1 MLKPGP
7 YWKVKREVAVLR
19 TLDDGPH
26 VVKLLG
32 TVVCEGGTHKLH
44 LPLEAQSKASSG
56 SVDGGKGKHREDGGG
71 SSSTGLVAPN
81 SYALVFEHCGAVD
94 KRASVGPGLASAL
107 RNLASMAGVRATNAD
122 LRGNKGDTEQSCQ
135 EQGVNWQ
142 PFQVRRPTR
151 GLSHRGVPRWRPLTD
166 LEVFR
171 SIGNEI
177 GSRVRKR

>member
-19 TLDDGPH
+19 RLHDGPH

-44 LPLEAQSKASSG
+44 LPLEGHNEASSG
-56 SVDGGKGKHREDGGG
+56 SIAGGKGKHREDGGG

-107 RNLASMAGVRATNAD
+107 RNLASMAGVGATNGA
-122 LRGNKGDTEQSCQ
+122 LGGNKAGSEMTCEGQ
-135 EQGVNWQ
+135 EVSRR
-142 PFQVRRPTR
+142 PFQLRRPTR

-171 SIGNEI
+171 NII
-177 GSRVRKR
+177 D